1 LYNWYAAT
9 DTRNIAP
16 SGWHLPTDA
25 EWTELTEYLGGE
37 SVAAGKIKETGITH
51 WAPPNTG
58 ATNET
63 GFTAV
68 PGGYRGSN
76 GTFSNIT
83 SNGAWWSATEYN
95 ADFAWG
101 RTMRYNNINVS
112 RDYDYYDEV
121 GFSLR
126 CVRD

>member
-63 GFTAV
+63 GFTAL

-83 SNGAWWSATEYN
+83 SNGA
-95 ADFAWG
+95 
-101 RTMRYNNINVS
+101 
-112 RDYDYYDEV
+112 
-121 GFSLR
+121 
-126 CVRD
+126 

>member
-63 GFTAV
+63 GFTALS
-68 PGGYRGSN
+68 GGYRGSN